1 MLFLGRSCSKDHN
14 KPKWRVVKMNESD
27 NQINIIDTNYSFVFY
42 IIFITVILFYD
53 FNGISDLYDAIMF
66 FLTGN

>member
-1 MLFLGRSCSKDHN
+1 
-14 KPKWRVVKMNESD
+14 MNESD
-27 NQINIIDTNYSFVFY
+27 NQINIMLNDTNYSFVFY